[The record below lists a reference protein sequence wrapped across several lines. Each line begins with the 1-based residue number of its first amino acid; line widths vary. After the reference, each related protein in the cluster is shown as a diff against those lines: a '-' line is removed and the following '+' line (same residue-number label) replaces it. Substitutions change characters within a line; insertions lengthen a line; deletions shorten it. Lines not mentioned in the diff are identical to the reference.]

1 MVRNQF
7 FKMAVAGSIVLYAAQ
22 AAAQCTNDRHPTV
35 QHEKRA
41 TTAII
46 EGQALHAQELKEDPK
61 DPSAVTATLY
71 EVHVVQTKK
80 GRVGST
86 IQVRSDNA
94 KSRFP
99 MQIGRSYI
107 LFLQRN
113 GNVYTVDSCGNSGK
127 IAEKRKINSSIV
139 PAKRH
144 VR

>member
-1 MVRNQF
+1 MLRNQF
-7 FKMAVAGSIVLYAAQ
+7 FKVVVAGTILLHVGQ
-22 AAAQCTNDRHPTV
+22 AAAVCVDNRHPSV
-35 QHEKRA
+35 QKEKRA
-41 TTAII
+41 TAAII
-46 EGQALHAQELKEDPK
+46 EGQAFHAQDLTEDPS
-61 DPSAVTATLY
+61 DPAGVTATLY
-71 EVHVVQTKK
+71 DVRVLHTKK

-86 IQVRSDNA
+86 IQVRSDNTS
-94 KSRFP
+94 SRFP

-127 IAEKRKINSSIV
+127 IAEKRKINSSIF